1 MVVWS
6 STEDEQD
13 DASHVAA
20 VGAVGERGEH
30 LLDDAPDAAPDGG
43 GVCEPGQLLHG
54 SKALGRSGWWF
65 E

>member
-13 DASHVAA
+13 DASYVAA
-20 VGAVGERGEH
+20 MGAVGERGEH

-43 GVCEPGQLLHG
+43 DVCGPGPLLLG
-54 SKALGRSGWWF
+54 SKTLGPSGWGF